1 MKSVDRRSFLALG
14 CALALGACGSS
25 ETSETT
31 SAETE
36 TSKTD
41 ATEGAQEATGPI
53 VNGVL
58 IEPFDNGYSSG
69 LHHATIEVEG
79 VGTIKVELNANNTP
93 ITVSN
98 FAELVNEGFYNGLTF
113 HRIMKG
119 FMIQGGDPKGNGTGG
134 SDENIVGEFSANGFT
149 QNTLSHTRGVISMA
163 RSSDM
168 NSASSQFFIVHKDST
183 FLDGQYAAFGEVT
196 DGMDVVDKIATDAK
210 PVDGNG
216 TIPSSKQPVINSVT
230 IERAQ

>member
-1 MKSVDRRSFLALG
+1 MIRTSTIRLLSF
-14 CALALGACGSS
+14 ALALMLCFSAVALTACGSKN
-25 ETSETT
+25 EQTS
-31 SAETE
+31 
-36 TSKTD
+36 SKTEQTTAAQTTQK
-41 ATEGAQEATGPI
+41 ATEA
-53 VNGVL
+53 
-58 IEPFDNGYSSG
+58 
-69 LHHATIEVEG
+69 EVDASALEG
-79 VGTIKVELNANNTP
+79 TKAVIDVKDYGKITVELYP
-93 ITVSN
+93 
-98 FAELVNEGFYNGLTF
+98 F
-113 HRIMKG
+113 HRIMEG

>member
-1 MKSVDRRSFLALG
+1 MRLLSF
-14 CALALGACGSS
+14 ALALMLCFSAVALTACGSKN
-25 ETSETT
+25 EQTS
-31 SAETE
+31 
-36 TSKTD
+36 SKTEQTTAAQTTQK
-41 ATEGAQEATGPI
+41 ATEA
-53 VNGVL
+53 
-58 IEPFDNGYSSG
+58 
-69 LHHATIEVEG
+69 EVDASALEG
-79 VGTIKVELNANNTP
+79 TKAVIDVKDYGKITVELYPQYAPKTVANF
-93 ITVSN
+93 VKL
-98 FAELVNEGFYNGLTF
+98 AESGFYDGLTF
-113 HRIMKG
+113 HRIMEG

>member
-1 MKSVDRRSFLALG
+1 MIRTSTMRLLSF
-14 CALALGACGSS
+14 ALALMLCLSAVALTACGNKNEQTSS
-25 ETSETT
+25 KNEQTT
-31 SAETE
+31 AAQT
-36 TSKTD
+36 TQK
-41 ATEGAQEATGPI
+41 ATEA
-53 VNGVL
+53 
-58 IEPFDNGYSSG
+58 
-69 LHHATIEVEG
+69 EVDASALEG
-79 VGTIKVELNANNTP
+79 TKAVIDVKDYGKITVELYPQYAPKTVANF
-93 ITVSN
+93 VKL
-98 FAELVNEGFYNGLTF
+98 AESGFYDGLTF
-113 HRIMKG
+113 HRIMEG

>member
-1 MKSVDRRSFLALG
+1 MRLLSF
-14 CALALGACGSS
+14 ALALMLCFSAVALTACGSKN
-25 ETSETT
+25 EQTS
-31 SAETE
+31 
-36 TSKTD
+36 SKTEQTTAAQTTQK
-41 ATEGAQEATGPI
+41 ATEA
-53 VNGVL
+53 
-58 IEPFDNGYSSG
+58 
-69 LHHATIEVEG
+69 EVDASALEG
-79 VGTIKVELNANNTP
+79 TKAVIDVKDYGKITVELYPQYAPKTVANF
-93 ITVSN
+93 VKL
-98 FAELVNEGFYNGLTF
+98 AESGFYDGLTF
-113 HRIMKG
+113 HRIMEG

-149 QNTLSHTRGVISMA
+149 QNTLSHKRGVISMA
-163 RSSDM
+163 RSNDM

>member
-1 MKSVDRRSFLALG
+1 MRLLSF
-14 CALALGACGSS
+14 ALALMLCLSAVALTACGNKNEQTSS
-25 ETSETT
+25 KNEQTT
-31 SAETE
+31 AAQT
-36 TSKTD
+36 TQK
-41 ATEGAQEATGPI
+41 ATEA
-53 VNGVL
+53 
-58 IEPFDNGYSSG
+58 
-69 LHHATIEVEG
+69 EVDASALEG
-79 VGTIKVELNANNTP
+79 TKAVIDVKDYGKITVELYPNYAPKTVANF
-93 ITVSN
+93 VKL
-98 FAELVNEGFYNGLTF
+98 AESGFYDGLTF
-113 HRIMKG
+113 HRIMEG

>member
-1 MKSVDRRSFLALG
+1 MRRTLCVLLALLMLP
-14 CALALGACGSS
+14 ALAACGRKTEPDPAAAPAAESA
-25 ETSETT
+25 
-31 SAETE
+31 AETFQTVRHAE
-36 TSKTD
+36 ITVKD
-41 ATEGAQEATGPI
+41 YGVIKLELDEGTA
-53 VNGVL
+53 
-58 IEPFDNGYSSG
+58 
-69 LHHATIEVEG
+69 
-79 VGTIKVELNANNTP
+79 P
-93 ITVSN
+93 ITVAN
-98 FAELVNEGFYNGLTF
+98 FIKLAQSGFYDGLTF
-113 HRIMKG
+113 HRLMDG

>member
-1 MKSVDRRSFLALG
+1 MIRTSTMRLLSF
-14 CALALGACGSS
+14 ALALMLCLSAVALTACGNKNEQTSS
-25 ETSETT
+25 KNEQTT
-31 SAETE
+31 AAQT
-36 TSKTD
+36 TQK
-41 ATEGAQEATGPI
+41 ATEA
-53 VNGVL
+53 
-58 IEPFDNGYSSG
+58 
-69 LHHATIEVEG
+69 EVDASALEG
-79 VGTIKVELNANNTP
+79 TKAVIDVKDYGKITVELYPQYAPKTVANF
-93 ITVSN
+93 VKL
-98 FAELVNEGFYNGLTF
+98 AESGFYDGLTF
-113 HRIMKG
+113 HRIMEG
-119 FMIQGGDPKGNGTGG
+119 FMIQGGDPKGNGTGS